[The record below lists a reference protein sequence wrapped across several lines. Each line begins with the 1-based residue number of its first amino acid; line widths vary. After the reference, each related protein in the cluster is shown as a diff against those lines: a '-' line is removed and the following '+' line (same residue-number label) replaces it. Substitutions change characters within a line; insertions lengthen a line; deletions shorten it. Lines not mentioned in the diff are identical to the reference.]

1 VVVGHEWENSKGY
14 SLYAHLAEITV
25 RVGDSVNPGSVLGRM
40 GYTGAGLNRTRAH
53 VHLEIALLMSENYEG
68 WHRTHLGSKNYH
80 GNFNGMN
87 LAGVD
92 VAALFLE
99 HRAKPDLKFSEFI
112 LSRPVQFKVLVP
124 AAEADP
130 QFLVRHSWMRR
141 GVVPDAV
148 SWEIGFAATGH
159 AISFTP
165 SIRPIS
171 QAAVS
176 HIRPSEI
183 PQRWLTRGLL
193 TGEGNNSSLSN
204 GGKQMLA
211 LVLDDFPKVE

>member
-1 VVVGHEWENSKGY
+1 
-14 SLYAHLAEITV
+14 
-25 RVGDSVNPGSVLGRM
+25 M

>member
-1 VVVGHEWENSKGY
+1 MLVK
-14 SLYAHLAEITV
+14 
-25 RVGDSVNPGSVLGRM
+25 
-40 GYTGAGLNRTRAH
+40 
-53 VHLEIALLMSENYEG
+53 
-68 WHRTHLGSKNYH
+68 
-80 GNFNGMN
+80 
-87 LAGVD
+87 
-92 VAALFLE
+92 
-99 HRAKPDLKFSEFI
+99 
-112 LSRPVQFKVLVP
+112 FKVLVP

-130 QFLVRHSWMRR
+130 QFLVRHPWMRR

-159 AISFTP
+159 AISFKQST
-165 SIRPIS
+165 SPIS

-211 LVLDDFPKVE
+211 LVLDDCPKVE